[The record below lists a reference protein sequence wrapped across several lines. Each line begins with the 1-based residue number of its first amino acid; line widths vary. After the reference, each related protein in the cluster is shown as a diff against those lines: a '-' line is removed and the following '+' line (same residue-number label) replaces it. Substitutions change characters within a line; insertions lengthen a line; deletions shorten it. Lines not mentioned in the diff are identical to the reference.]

1 MTWIVRVGNNIF
13 PLSEEKF
20 DIRIALSEWRY
31 EGEMY
36 DLEVAEEVCEI
47 CGHQNIRYQFEIVNK
62 YNNNT
67 MLIGSECITKFE
79 IPVLNEEGYV
89 LSNRE
94 AKRKVNSDRRK
105 LVTEAKEKHVI
116 NSLVRLSALD
126 ENFDIESFILYFK
139 NRKAFTP
146 NQLAILIW
154 RLDKAKVEYNK
165 SNFKLIITRNR
176 EKQQLNDMEEWK
188 LKKILPCMSSTQ
200 KKLVEHKIRFNY

>member
-1 MTWIVRVGNNIF
+1 MTWIWRVSDNIF
-13 PLSEEKF
+13 PLSVEKF
-20 DIRIALSEWRY
+20 DIRKALAEWRY

-79 IPVLNEEGYV
+79 IPVLSEEGYV

-94 AKRKVNSDRRK
+94 AKRKVNRDRSK

-126 ENFDIESFILYFK
+126 KEFDIESFIQYFK
-139 NRKAFTP
+139 QRKAFTP
-146 NQLAILIW
+146 NQLAALIW
-154 RLDKAKVEYNK
+154 RLDKAKIEYNK

-200 KKLVEHKIRFNY
+200 KKLIEHKI